1 MLQIFLLIPTCEERN
16 RILSVTVERYHVPV
30 LRNILDHRMQN
41 IKLHHGYSA
50 HSVEMR
56 THPYITADCVMPFIE
71 SKFMCC
77 CPGQDVAEP
86 CLWDNFGQEPVAQHC
101 KPPGRGFRPLS
112 SYESFPTLACFQRA
126 VGGPPV
132 ASQQQNFRK
141 MHLNSY
147 RKPPVSRPASRYWRS
162 SLYLLVPPCTGAHAF
177 SIRILILFTNITNR
191 GAMDSHLHAV
201 LPVSTS

>member
-86 CLWDNFGQEPVAQHC
+86 CLWDIFGQEP
-101 KPPGRGFRPLS
+101 GRSICGTALQTARAGFPSTVKLRELPHARPCRLFS
-112 SYESFPTLACFQRA
+112 TGCRWTARSFSATEF
-126 VGGPPV
+126 
-132 ASQQQNFRK
+132 
-141 MHLNSY
+141 
-147 RKPPVSRPASRYWRS
+147 
-162 SLYLLVPPCTGAHAF
+162 
-177 SIRILILFTNITNR
+177 
-191 GAMDSHLHAV
+191 
-201 LPVSTS
+201 